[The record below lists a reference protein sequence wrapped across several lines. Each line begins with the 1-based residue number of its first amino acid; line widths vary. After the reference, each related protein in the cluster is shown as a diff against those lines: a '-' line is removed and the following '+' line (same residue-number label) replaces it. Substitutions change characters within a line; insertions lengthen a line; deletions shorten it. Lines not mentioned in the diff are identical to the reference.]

1 MRYHLTVL
9 LLLILGYQAAVAGE
23 IASFEGP
30 LKKSYKLAGS
40 DYSEFYQTGKFA
52 DSYSMI
58 CNMGQAIQ
66 DPKRPDWYTNKPIQ
80 GLKLE
85 LRARAAL
92 INFSNQVKPMGF
104 VVVTKNSDILIN
116 FKPLGDNVGG
126 EWDGD
131 VFSSWAGTE
140 TDIKVYSERFG
151 KSGYAHFDL
160 LDGNGFFYKSAN
172 RESPDYFLS
181 DCKRIK
187 KEKLPVYDWK

>member
-1 MRYHLTVL
+1 VF
-9 LLLILGYQAAVAGE
+9 LLLICGFQAQAAVSGE
-23 IASFEGP
+23 IAVLNKP

-40 DYSEFYQTGKFA
+40 DYNEFYQTGKFA

-58 CNMGQAIQ
+58 CDMGQAVQ
-66 DPKRPDWYTNKPIQ
+66 DPKKPDWYVNKPIQ

-85 LRARAAL
+85 LRARAAF
-92 INFSNQVKPMGF
+92 ISFSEQVKPMGF
-104 VVVTKNSDILIN
+104 VVVTKNSDTLIT
-116 FKPLGDNVGG
+116 FKPLGDIVDG

-131 VFSSWAGTE
+131 VFSSWSGTE
-140 TDIKVYSERFG
+140 TEIKVYSERFG
-151 KSGYAHFDL
+151 KSGYAYFDL